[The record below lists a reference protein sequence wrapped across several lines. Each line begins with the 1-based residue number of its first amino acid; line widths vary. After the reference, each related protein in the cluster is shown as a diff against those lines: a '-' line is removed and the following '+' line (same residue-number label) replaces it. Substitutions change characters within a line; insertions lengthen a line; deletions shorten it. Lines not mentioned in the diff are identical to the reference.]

1 MLPPS
6 VETLQSA
13 LSATCWEGPGG
24 GGTWLSNTGH
34 SVRIDYVCISM
45 KLMCYTKRAIN
56 AREVILATGGEV
68 DHLFATTTR
77 CNAKEIMWQKTMPM
91 HPVLKVPQLRET
103 IEEEWTAAPPILQ
116 HISIDDTAKQAG
128 EMFTPVLGSAL
139 STHKGRPK

>member
-34 SVRIDYVCISM
+34 SVCIDYVCISM
-45 KLMCYTKRAIN
+45 GLMCYAKRAKN

-77 CNAKEIMWQKTMPM
+77 CTAKEIMWQSTMPT
-91 HPVLKVPQLRET
+91 HPVPAGPEGPT
-103 IEEEWTAAPPILQ
+103 IK
-116 HISIDDTAKQAG
+116 SNYRRRMD
-128 EMFTPVLGSAL
+128 S
-139 STHKGRPK
+139 